1 MLEEVSEIYKVLV
14 EPLMCE
20 VLLEQTPLWLAS
32 FPCLLHA
39 TIRANIFF
47 LETKRKKK
55 TKVKNECS
63 VPVVT
68 WCVSDR
74 VNFLKY
80 LIISKKHQ
88 RYQDQLLFMFIAH

>member
-55 TKVKNECS
+55 N
-63 VPVVT
+63 
-68 WCVSDR
+68 
-74 VNFLKY
+74 
-80 LIISKKHQ
+80 
-88 RYQDQLLFMFIAH
+88 